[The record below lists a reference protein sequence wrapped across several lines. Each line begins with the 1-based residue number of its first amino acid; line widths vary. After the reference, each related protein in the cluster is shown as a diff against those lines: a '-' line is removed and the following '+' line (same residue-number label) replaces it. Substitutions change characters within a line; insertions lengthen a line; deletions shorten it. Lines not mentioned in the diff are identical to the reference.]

1 MKQGEQVIVA
11 SITELEMISAVIAD
25 VRAEHEGPFDFTAEG
40 VLELMLR
47 TARAERAVC
56 AALVEQAPH
65 RAFESIRW
73 RGPR

>member
-1 MKQGEQVIVA
+1 LKEA
-11 SITELEMISAVIAD
+11 TTTELEMISAIVAD
-25 VRAEHEGPFDFTAEG
+25 VRAEHSGPFDFTAEG
-40 VLELMLR
+40 VLELMVR
-47 TARAERAVC
+47 AARAERAVC